1 MRREV
6 DLLLV
11 GPALADLFQVV
22 LQQILRVA

>member
-11 GPALADLFQVV
+11 GPALADLLQVV
-22 LQQILRVA
+22 LQQMLRVE